1 MQFPNNEKKN
11 PARTVALSGSL
22 IALSLVF
29 GYVERLIPLP
39 VPIPGVKPGLA
50 NLVTL
55 TGLFFLSPVQV
66 FIILIARILLSGFL
80 FGNLSAILYSLAGG
94 ILSFFV
100 MLFVKQS
107 KKTTGLG
114 VSIAGGTAHNVGQF
128 IVAAMVLN
136 TKALIYYFA
145 PLIIA
150 GALCGALLG
159 VIFLA
164 VSKYL
169 NGKTP

>member
-1 MQFPNNEKKN
+1 MQFLNKEKNN
-11 PARTVALSGSL
+11 PARTVALSGIL
-22 IALSLVF
+22 IALALIF
-29 GYVERLIPLP
+29 GYVERLIPMP
-39 VPIPGVKPGLA
+39 VPVPGIKLGLA

-66 FIILIARILLSGFL
+66 FIILISRILLSGFL
-80 FGNLSAILYSLAGG
+80 FGNLSAVLYSLAGG

-100 MLFVKQS
+100 MLLVKQS

-128 IVAAMVLN
+128 IVASLVLN

-150 GALCGALLG
+150 GALCGAVLG
-159 VIFLA
+159 GLNLA
-164 VSKYL
+164 ITKYL
-169 NGKTP
+169 QGRES